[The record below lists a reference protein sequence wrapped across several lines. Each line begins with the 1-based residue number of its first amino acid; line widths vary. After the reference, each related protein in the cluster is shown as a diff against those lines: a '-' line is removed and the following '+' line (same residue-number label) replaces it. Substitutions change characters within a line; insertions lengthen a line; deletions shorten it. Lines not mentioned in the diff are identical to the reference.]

1 MKLSYLTH
9 KLVLRYVHTI
19 FTCFIHYEIRFQD
32 GRFKTKITSLINKRK
47 SIKLHD
53 FEAIEMRFERVEEG
67 RFKMKKKSLINKK
80 TSMKLYD
87 SEATDIEI

>member
-1 MKLSYLTH
+1 MAH
-9 KLVLRYVHTI
+9 KLDLRYVHTI
-19 FTCFIHYEIRFQD
+19 FTCYIHYEIQFQE

-67 RFKMKKKSLINKK
+67 RFKMKKTSLINKR
-80 TSMKLYD
+80 TSMKLHD
-87 SEATDIEI
+87 SEAIEIEI

>member
-1 MKLSYLTH
+1 MY
-9 KLVLRYVHTI
+9 TI
-19 FTCFIHYEIRFQD
+19 FTCYIHYEIQFQE

-67 RFKMKKKSLINKK
+67 RFKMKKTSLINQR
-80 TSMKLYD
+80 TSMKLHD
-87 SEATDIEI
+87 SEAIEIEKL

>member
-1 MKLSYLTH
+1 M
-9 KLVLRYVHTI
+9 HTI
-19 FTCFIHYEIRFQD
+19 FTCYIHYEIRFQE

-67 RFKMKKKSLINKK
+67 RFKMKKTSLIKK
-80 TSMKLYD
+80 RTSMKLHD
-87 SEATDIEI
+87 SEAIEIEKL